1 MSSTWN
7 SRWVDELSYSF
18 IWYLYVENLLWIN
31 YHPRSK
37 RFSSEQQ
44 NPCPYGAPVLV
55 GADNPAL
62 DWDMSCLS
70 ALWGLL
76 CAPKSW
82 PSFGLP
88 YSAGP
93 VKGLTFRSFLTLQLC
108 YLVFLDLLWWTQRSL
123 DIFSDCFLPKKAR
136 CLQILLPGKILCST
150 QLSLHSNS

>member
-1 MSSTWN
+1 MSSTWK

-18 IWYLYVENLLWIN
+18 IWYLYIEDLLWIN

-62 DWDMSCLS
+62 DWDTSCLS

-76 CAPKSW
+76 CTLKSW

-88 YSAGP
+88 YSADP
-93 VKGLTFRSFLTLQLC
+93 VQGLTFRSLLTPKLC
-108 YLVFLDLLWWTQRSL
+108 YLVFLDLLWWVQTSWP
-123 DIFSDCFLPKKAR
+123 SFLIASCPTKPDACKSFF
-136 CLQILLPGKILCST
+136 LGTSFVQP
-150 QLSLHSNS
+150 N